1 MPLSEDRIY
10 YYQRLS
16 SVADLEALY
25 DIKNQ
30 IVYRF
35 GNPNKQAHNMFS
47 VVEIRLLY
55 KQSVVSKID
64 IKQKEVVYTLKNRE
78 YEDFEQSLQFIIKSL
93 NVVGLNHR
101 FKQAGS
107 DLFLIYVL
115 VSKNRTALDIV
126 YDCIDC
132 FKINKKYT

>member
-1 MPLSEDRIY
+1 
-10 YYQRLS
+10 
-16 SVADLEALY
+16 
-25 DIKNQ
+25 
-30 IVYRF
+30 
-35 GNPNKQAHNMFS
+35 MFS

-64 IKQKEVVYTLKNRE
+64 IKQKEVIYTLKNRE